1 MTCFNSFSPLLTT
14 NQEQYTA
21 GINFYSTSHIDPRLL
36 DVSYDDI
43 ECDDI
48 DYDLMT
54 SSYNIDA
61 NDTAVNTCE
70 HLLLSH
76 DEESCSRQ
84 SSSSDVLSQETEV
97 SDLSS
102 AEAQSEEVWTSTE
115 SFVFSWWAGPGVHVV
130 LCFWVSRASR
140 VVVLVVS
147 RVSCVVFGGEKSY
160 MCFFL
165 RTCSLLS
172 TLIINHWLMIHRQ
185 SHFRSPTAQFVC
197 VQLYI

>member
-54 SSYNIDA
+54 SSYNMNA

-76 DEESCSRQ
+76 DAGSCDRQ

-102 AEAQSEEVWTSTE
+102 AEAQSEEV
-115 SFVFSWWAGPGVHVV
+115 
-130 LCFWVSRASR
+130 
-140 VVVLVVS
+140 
-147 RVSCVVFGGEKSY
+147 
-160 MCFFL
+160 
-165 RTCSLLS
+165 
-172 TLIINHWLMIHRQ
+172 
-185 SHFRSPTAQFVC
+185 
-197 VQLYI
+197 